1 MIELEDLQNCSMR
14 STLIFKNIPG
24 IQNESW
30 EDISWPLADF
40 ITCELDLPYSFE
52 EIDFQIRGAHQAL
65 NKTRIIQTKTNKV
78 QSRYLPSLLT
88 GALPKSEIQF
98 ENDIFLCGAYIPPN
112 NTTPTITT
120 KMDYFQKLNEML
132 IRYKDKGNILIMR
145 DPLTKRFTNV

>member
-1 MIELEDLQNCSMR
+1 MNHGKISPGPWLTSLHVSWI
-14 STLIFKNIPG
+14 SHILLKKSIFKSGEPIK
-24 IQNESW
+24 
-30 EDISWPLADF
+30 
-40 ITCELDLPYSFE
+40 
-52 EIDFQIRGAHQAL
+52 AL

-88 GALPKSEIQF
+88 GTLPKSEIQF

-145 DPLTKRFTNV
+145 DPLTKKFTNV

>member
-1 MIELEDLQNCSMR
+1 MNHGKIPPGSWLTSLHVSWI
-14 STLIFKNIPG
+14 SHILLKKSIFKSGEPIK
-24 IQNESW
+24 
-30 EDISWPLADF
+30 
-40 ITCELDLPYSFE
+40 
-52 EIDFQIRGAHQAL
+52 AL
-65 NKTRIIQTKTNKV
+65 NKTMIIQTKSNKV